1 MKDPKDCQ
9 TMADVRA
16 AIDEL
21 DADLVAM
28 FARRVAYIDRA
39 AEIKATI
46 RMPARVTDR
55 VEEVVANARRL
66 AIENGLPPDMIEKLW
81 RKMIEWSIAREES
94 RLGKD

>member
-1 MKDPKDCQ
+1 
-9 TMADVRA
+9 MADVRA

-21 DADLVAM
+21 DAELVAM

-46 RMPARVTDR
+46 RMPARVTGR

-66 AIENGLPPDMIEKLW
+66 AEENGLPPDMIEKLW